1 MNITLNNLQNPS
13 NIVCLSD
20 IPNILK
26 VEDSSGGTYTS
37 FTLLLGNGLN
47 TVTNKDG
54 QWYITLFNETI
65 TNVLDSSMAVGKNFY
80 VSSSL
85 NSTAASIARAFRC
98 CPTIAANFNVT
109 NSGANVIIKAKS
121 VGPVLSA
128 TSTTAIVT
136 NINQQYLGISR
147 TIGTAD
153 SDLFG
158 SRVIVDIST
167 EDENASTQY
176 VTTLEKNYY
185 GSEVAFN
192 LSPVLSTLSSTGKVI
207 PFNLNLSKLK
217 NGTYT
222 QLGNV
227 VNNYATVGYM
237 VNQGDKFIPIDEFS
251 FAQNF
256 SRGEQRE
263 VANNSLL
270 YVYAPSIPISFYNG
284 NDGRFY
290 VYVDYVDSAGNI
302 LETYTAF
309 TWTNTNSDK
318 KLWDININLAPNTGL
333 RERFKQAFYIDVH
346 LGSNTKVRYNVI
358 KPLKATEYYQRI
370 YFRNSY
376 GGISFF
382 DFTGQKSETRDA
394 DIKTYQKN
402 IFSYYDDSKNELEK
416 VYNNDIKY
424 SVTLKSH
431 LFEND
436 GKYIFND
443 MMQSTDAWVVVNN
456 ETYGIIIDS
465 VSVEET
471 TNNNIF
477 EATVKYHYS
486 QEPSLI

>member
-1 MNITLNNLQNPS
+1 
-13 NIVCLSD
+13 
-20 IPNILK
+20 
-26 VEDSSGGTYTS
+26 
-37 FTLLLGNGLN
+37 
-47 TVTNKDG
+47 
-54 QWYITLFNETI
+54 
-65 TNVLDSSMAVGKNFY
+65 
-80 VSSSL
+80 
-85 NSTAASIARAFRC
+85 
-98 CPTIAANFNVT
+98 
-109 NSGANVIIKAKS
+109 
-121 VGPVLSA
+121 
-128 TSTTAIVT
+128 
-136 NINQQYLGISR
+136 
-147 TIGTAD
+147 
-153 SDLFG
+153 
-158 SRVIVDIST
+158 
-167 EDENASTQY
+167 
-176 VTTLEKNYY
+176 
-185 GSEVAFN
+185 
-192 LSPVLSTLSSTGKVI
+192 
-207 PFNLNLSKLK
+207 
-217 NGTYT
+217 
-222 QLGNV
+222 
-227 VNNYATVGYM
+227 M